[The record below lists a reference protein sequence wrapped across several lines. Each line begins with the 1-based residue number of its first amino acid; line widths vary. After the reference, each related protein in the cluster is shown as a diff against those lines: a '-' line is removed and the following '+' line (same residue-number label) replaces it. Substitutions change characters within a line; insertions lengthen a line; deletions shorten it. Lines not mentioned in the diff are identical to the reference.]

1 MFSDR
6 QQMLAEARRNVQE
19 VSGEEAKSRQD
30 KDEVDIFLDVREP
43 AEWTAGHIPG
53 AVHVPL
59 GMLHFRGDPASPLA
73 DPSLTV
79 HQNAAI
85 VVYCETGIRSL
96 LGADLLKKMGYAN
109 VVSMAQGISGWGR
122 RGYPVEYGA

>member
-1 MFSDR
+1 MFADR

-19 VSGEEAKSRQD
+19 VSGQEARERQER
-30 KDEVDIFLDVREP
+30 DEGDVFLDVREP

-59 GMLHFRGDPASPLA
+59 GMLHFRGDPASPMA
-73 DPSLTV
+73 DPNLT
-79 HQNAAI
+79 ASTDARI

-96 LGADLLKKMGYAN
+96 LAADLLKKMGYRD
-109 VVSMAQGISGWGR
+109 VVSMARGISGWGQA
-122 RGYPVEYGA
+122 GYPVEYGA

>member
-19 VSGEEAKSRQD
+19 VSGQEAKEKQD
-30 KDEVDIFLDVREP
+30 NDEIDIFLDVREP
-43 AEWTAGHIPG
+43 AEWSAGHIPR

-73 DPSLTV
+73 DPALTV
-79 HQNAAI
+79 HLNASI
-85 VVYCETGIRSL
+85 VVYCESGVRSL
-96 LGADLLKKMGYAN
+96 LGADLLKKMGYTN
-109 VVSMAQGISGWGR
+109 VVSMAQGIAGWGR
-122 RGYPVEYGA
+122 KGYPVEYGA

>member
-19 VSGEEAKSRQD
+19 VSGQDAKVKQD
-30 KDEVDIFLDVREP
+30 NDEIDIFLDVREP

-73 DPSLTV
+73 DPNLTV
-79 HQNAAI
+79 NVNASI
-85 VVYCETGIRSL
+85 VVYCESGVRSL
-96 LGADLLKKMGYAN
+96 LGADLLKKMGYTN
-109 VVSMAQGISGWGR
+109 VVSMSKGISGWGR
-122 RGYPVEYGA
+122 EGFPVVYGA